1 MRFALMQLAQTT
13 MRSELGKITLDKT
26 FEGREQLNDN
36 IVKVINGAASAWG
49 IRCLR
54 YEIRDIAP
62 SPAVRAAM
70 DLQAEAERRKRAE
83 ILRSE
88 GDRDAAANAAEGVR
102 KATVLKAQ
110 GEAQAIVARAKAN
123 AEGIRVLA
131 ESIGAEGGSDAVSL
145 RVAEQYMS
153 AFAKL
158 AKTGNTLLLPA
169 NTGDVGSMVAQAMS
183 VYNTVQTSSAAAKKG
198 RASSAPAEFSALE
211 DADLGEGVG
220 LDTFETH
227 EEQDTT
233 ENRADDAD
241 SKPFVPKA
249 F

>member
-1 MRFALMQLAQTT
+1 

-26 FEGREQLNDN
+26 FEEREQLNDN
-36 IVKVINGAASAWG
+36 IVTAINGAASAWG

-62 SPAVRAAM
+62 PPAVRAAM

-88 GDRDAAANAAEGVR
+88 GDRDAVANAAEGVR
-102 KATVLKAQ
+102 KSTVLRAQ
-110 GEAQAIVARAKAN
+110 GEAEAIIARAKAN

-131 ESIGAEGGSDAVSL
+131 SSIGAKGGSDAVSL

-183 VYNTVQTSSAAAKKG
+183 VYNTVQRSTNASHNQNAAAEAS
-198 RASSAPAEFSALE
+198 ASSSTLE

-220 LDTFETH
+220 LESFTSTEDDMGDNA
-227 EEQDTT
+227 QT
-233 ENRADDAD
+233 ENRGGTTA